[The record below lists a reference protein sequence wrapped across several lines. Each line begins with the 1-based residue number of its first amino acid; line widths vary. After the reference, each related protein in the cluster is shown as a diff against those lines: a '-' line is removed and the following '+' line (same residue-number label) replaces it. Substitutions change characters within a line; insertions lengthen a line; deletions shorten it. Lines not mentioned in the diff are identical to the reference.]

1 MSIPLSAIAPPEMAN
16 FENAAWAG
24 PETAAWA
31 HPSHHESAGWA
42 GPMENPGHYAMSN
55 PGHYESAA
63 WEMPMEN
70 PGHYAMS
77 NPGHYAMSNPG
88 HYETGDA
95 SVAAWGT
102 AITKVLDPISGMI
115 KWFDG
120 GKEISQMEA
129 QAKLQ
134 LAQSQQY
141 MATAKVLEAKNR
153 TNWTVIAMIAGA
165 VAVAFFILRK

>member
-1 MSIPLSAIAPPEMAN
+1 
-16 FENAAWAG
+16 
-24 PETAAWA
+24 
-31 HPSHHESAGWA
+31 
-42 GPMENPGHYAMSN
+42 MENPAHYAMAN

-77 NPGHYAMSNPG
+77 NPGHYESGATMQEMQKAENG
-88 HYETGDA
+88 DGVLDWATG
-95 SVAAWGT
+95 
-102 AITKVLDPISGMI
+102 ITKVLDPITGMI